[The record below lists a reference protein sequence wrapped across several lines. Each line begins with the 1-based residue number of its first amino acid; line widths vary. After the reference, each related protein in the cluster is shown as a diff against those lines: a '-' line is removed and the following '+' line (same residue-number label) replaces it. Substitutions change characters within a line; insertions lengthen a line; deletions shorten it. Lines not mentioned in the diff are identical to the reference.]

1 MNSKAGENRKRHDQ
15 RISKVIDY
23 VYQHLDDALNLELLS
38 DIACLSPFHFHRA
51 FSASTGISV
60 IRLVQLL
67 RLRRASSQLVFNQTR
82 SITEIALEAGF
93 ANAESFSRAF
103 RNQHGQS
110 PSEFRKNPDWQPWQV
125 KNIHHEPQEQTSMKA
140 EYIDFPD
147 TLIAALEYEGP
158 EHQSYKATQQFIKWR
173 QSAGIGPNVG
183 KTFGIHY
190 SDPVNTLP
198 ENYRLDVAVSVEA
211 PIAPNEFGV
220 VNKII
225 PGGRCVVARH
235 LGSRHHVKAADWL
248 YREWFPQSGEELRDF
263 PVFFHY
269 VNVGPDVREADMI
282 TDVYLP
288 IK

>member
-1 MNSKAGENRKRHDQ
+1 MNSTAGENRKRHDQ

-23 VYQHLDDALNLELLS
+23 VYQHLDEALNLELLS
-38 DIACLSPFHFHRA
+38 NIACLSPFHFHRA

-173 QSAGIGPNVG
+173 QSVGIRPNVG